1 MTVKYQ
7 GAPGVDA
14 PKPVNKAVIEG
25 QGSIPYAQLKAQKTP
40 NTEMGSCTTGK
51 KKGMGA
57 ALRGSRYKSC

>member
-7 GAPGVDA
+7 GAPGVNP

-25 QGSIPYAQLKAQKTP
+25 QGSIPYESAKSVKTP